1 MTFLFYAKKPWLVG
15 VLDINAEP
23 KVVADITDDEV

>member
-1 MTFLFYAKKPWLVG
+1 MTFLSYAKKLWLIG

-23 KVVADITDDEV
+23 KVIDDITDDEV